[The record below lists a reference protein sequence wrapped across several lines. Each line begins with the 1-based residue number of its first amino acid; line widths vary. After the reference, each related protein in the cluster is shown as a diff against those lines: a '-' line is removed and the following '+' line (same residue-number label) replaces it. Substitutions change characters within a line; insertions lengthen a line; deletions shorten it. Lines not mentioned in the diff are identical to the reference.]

1 MKKFLI
7 FLLVLMVLSALPASS
22 LRSILPS
29 VDDDTYSRILSG
41 EIVRQNTSDGDLSV
55 IAPSSELV
63 KEKIDYI
70 LSLKKGFGVCVG
82 SLVPYP
88 EEWSDMTGEERELAL
103 YNSLLKVSTQKGLTY
118 ISHRAGDKEKTLFE
132 DSYMLSS
139 PDKKDRIDDPVV
151 TSVPAYAEYYAYQ
164 DDTSFGGNVYSVTY
178 TASGD
183 EIFMDIRNNN
193 DLHLMGINIVK
204 TGKVNM
210 SLDIVETD
218 EGIYVYALASV
229 KDKNPKMTIVFYT
242 VDLELS
248 FYNRIVA
255 LSRWFRNTIGSQDI

>member
-1 MKKFLI
+1 MRKFFCILF
-7 FLLVLMVLSALPASS
+7 FLLSSAALSAAS
-22 LRSILPS
+22 LKSILPS
-29 VDDDTYSRILSG
+29 ADDYTYSRLLSG
-41 EIVRQNTSDGDLSV
+41 EIVRQNSSDGDLSV

-63 KEKIDYI
+63 SGKIDYI
-70 LSLKKGFGVCVG
+70 LSLEKGFGVAVG

-88 EEWSDMTGEERELAL
+88 EGWKSMSAEERKLVL
-103 YNSLLKVSTQKGLTY
+103 YNSLLKVSTQKGLSY

-139 PDKKDRIDDPVV
+139 DNRKDRMDDPAV

-178 TASGD
+178 TASGG

-204 TGKVNM
+204 KGKVNM

-248 FYNRIVA
+248 FYNRMVA
-255 LSRWFRNTIGSQDI
+255 LSKWFRSTIGVQS

>member
-1 MKKFLI
+1 MKKFLFI
-7 FLLVLMVLSALPASS
+7 LILLLSAAVLSALP

-29 VDDDTYSRILSG
+29 VDEESYSRILSG
-41 EIVRQNTSDGDLSV
+41 EIVSVNSYEGDLSS
-55 IAPSSELV
+55 IAPLSELV
-63 KEKIDYI
+63 SEKIDYI
-70 LSLKKGFGVCVG
+70 LSLKKGFGVAVG

-88 EEWSDMTGEERELAL
+88 EEWKNMSAEERKLAL

-118 ISHRAGDKEKTLFE
+118 ISHSAGDKEKTLFE

-139 PDKKDRIDDPVV
+139 DNKKDRMDDPVV
-151 TSVPAYAEYYAYQ
+151 TTVPAYAEYYAYQ
-164 DDTSFGGNVYSVTY
+164 DDTSFGGNVYSVNY
-178 TASGD
+178 TSRGD
-183 EIFMDIRNNN
+183 EIFMDIKNNN

-204 TGKVNM
+204 KGKVNM

-242 VDLELS
+242 VNLELS

-255 LSRWFRNTIGSQDI
+255 LSKWFRSAIGEQN